1 MHDSD
6 YMYLQQPMN
15 TLNSGVILYRL
26 FRCPI
31 DAYHSSTCVYMSTIS
46 KPVHMLYLALKH

>member
-15 TLNSGVILYRL
+15 TLNSGIIESV
-26 FRCPI
+26 
-31 DAYHSSTCVYMSTIS
+31 DSIS
-46 KPVHMLYLALKH
+46 RDGTDTPYI